1 MSLTFR
7 QLEIFITVAR
17 LENITKA
24 AEKLGLT
31 QAAVSMAI
39 NEIEKLLNDNLFDR
53 VGRRVVLNEYGRM
66 ILPKAIEL
74 MGRIRDFESYLYSD
88 KDIKGHL
95 VIGATRTIG
104 TFIVPGLI
112 NQFIKQYN
120 NVKFKLVVANT
131 KTICELID
139 QYELDIGFIE
149 GICTSESAEKFF
161 WMKDLMYIFSSNN
174 NPLASQEDV
183 TPEDCEKSEW
193 VLREKG
199 SGTREIFE
207 NAVSNKFKILNVMAE
222 IGSIGAIKALIEN
235 SNFLSCLSFEAIK
248 NEVKEGKFKI
258 LNVPWLNI
266 ERDLNILFHK
276 DKQKTNLLRNFTD
289 FMVNAQTNDL
299 I

>member
-1 MSLTFR
+1 MLTLR

-53 VGRRVVLNEYGRM
+53 VGRRVVLNEYGRV

-74 MGRIRDFESYLYSD
+74 MGRFRDFESYLYSD
-88 KDIKGHL
+88 NDIKGHL

-139 QYELDIGFIE
+139 QYELDIAFIE
-149 GICTSESAEKFF
+149 GICTAESVDKFF

-174 NPLASQEDV
+174 NHLASQDVV
-183 TPEDCEKSEW
+183 TPEDCENSEW
-193 VLREKG
+193 VLREKD

-207 NAVSNKFKILNVMAE
+207 NAVSNKLKRLNVIAE
-222 IGSIGAIKALIEN
+222 IGSIGAIKALMVN

-258 LNVPWLNI
+258 LNIPWLNI
-266 ERDLNILFHK
+266 ERDFNILFHK
-276 DKQKTNLLRNFTD
+276 DKQKTNLLKNFTD
-289 FMVNAQTNDL
+289 FMINAQANDL